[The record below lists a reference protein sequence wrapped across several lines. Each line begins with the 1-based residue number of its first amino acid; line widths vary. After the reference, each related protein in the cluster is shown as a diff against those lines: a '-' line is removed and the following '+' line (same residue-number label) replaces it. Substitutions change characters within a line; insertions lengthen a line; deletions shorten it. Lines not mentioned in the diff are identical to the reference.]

1 MKSYRIPGFTLALA
15 AALAVGSV
23 PARAQGL
30 ETAAKAIAVPIVT
43 KIINT
48 VLPQTQSTPKGSN
61 WMKAEVIHADSQSI
75 IVREQQNGMMI
86 HTYNFSPE
94 LKDKM
99 QAILDRGGFQY
110 GDKVSIL
117 AMPGETVALRIH
129 GKPSKPL

>member
-1 MKSYRIPGFTLALA
+1 MKSYRICAFTLALA

-23 PARAQGL
+23 PARAQL
-30 ETAAKAIAVPIVT
+30 PEAAAKAIAVPIVT
-43 KIINT
+43 KIINA
-48 VLPQTQSTPKGSN
+48 VVPQSTPRGTN

-86 HTYNFSPE
+86 HTYNFSPA

-99 QAILDRGGFQY
+99 QAILDKGGFQY

-117 AMPGETVALRIH
+117 AMPGETVALRIY